1 MDQAGSTRIHEN
13 PRESLFVN
21 MVALIIFKDILH
33 LRQNSKYYRTIFA
46 AVDFPVSVLF
56 SLGLELK

>member
-1 MDQAGSTRIHEN
+1 MDQEPTRIHEN
-13 PRESLFVN
+13 RCLSTWWP
-21 MVALIIFKDILH
+21 LIIFKDILH